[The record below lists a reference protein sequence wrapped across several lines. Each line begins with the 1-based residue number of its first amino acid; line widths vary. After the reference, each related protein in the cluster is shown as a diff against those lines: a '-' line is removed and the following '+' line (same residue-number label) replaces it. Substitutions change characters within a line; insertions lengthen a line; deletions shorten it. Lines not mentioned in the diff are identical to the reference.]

1 MQKTLG
7 TTCKAYVK
15 HRFIRVCELIHV
27 ENLLLVPYKM
37 IPANIVTQGLAPLQL
52 EGNMFWKH
60 GSKFNFT

>member
-15 HRFIRVCELIHV
+15 HRFIRVSELIHV

-37 IPANIVTQGLAPLQL
+37 IPYKYCYTGFSSFAIRGQYVL
-52 EGNMFWKH
+52 EAWVRV
-60 GSKFNFT
+60 